1 MAESLLY
8 GIAEG
13 VLGKIASRPLQEAV
27 AIYGVENQI
36 SELRE
41 TLTPIMAV
49 LLDAEEQRAKSRRLQ
64 VWLDRL
70 QDVLYDVE
78 DVLDEF
84 DCEALRKQVISRYG
98 GVKEKV
104 RRFFSHSNPLIFR
117 AKLSDKIKEIQ
128 EKLSRISTEKD
139 RFDLTVWNA
148 DNGVAHTQ
156 LREMTYS
163 FVNKSDVVGRDS
175 DKKKIIEMLMQPI
188 DDKNISVIPIVG
200 IGGLGKTTLAKLVY
214 NDDSVKKQFKLRM
227 WVCVP
232 EDFDLRKIIEGII
245 KDANH
250 QSLGNFDIQQLQKS
264 LQETIKDEKYLLV
277 LDDVW
282 SNDRNRWSELRDLLS
297 QGASGSKIIMT
308 TRSSE
313 VAFIMGTHPTHNVKR
328 LSHEDS
334 MVLFKK
340 CAFDEKDRDPC
351 PKLLEIGNHI
361 VEKSHGVPLLVKTLG
376 CLLYTKREE
385 RYWTHIRDSDTWNLL
400 EAKKDILP
408 VLKLSYDHLP
418 SYLKRC
424 FATFSLFSSDRIHS
438 SFGLG
443 CFWAA
448 LGLINSTREKAALE
462 DIAFEYVKEFWKR
475 SLIQE
480 VNEFGSTLHFKL
492 HDLLHSLATDVAQ
505 NDCSI
510 VGFDTAE
517 ISERVR
523 HVSFSSTLLE
533 RISNFDRVPPFLRKP
548 TSKRLRA
555 ITFHCKVDGVI
566 TREFVRMCISKC
578 NHIRYLNLSHGSFE
592 ELPSSICKL
601 KQLRTLNLNQNKRL
615 KTLPTTIC
623 ELQSL
628 LQLSFNGCSELVDLP
643 KNMERLINLRQLYVT
658 TRQKSLQEN
667 GIQYLENLR
676 VLAICECN
684 NLRVLFEGTCRLTRL
699 EKLRIVNCRR
709 PISLPFEKLNALELL
724 MVDNCKLTLTQENKS
739 NFPLNLR
746 VLVIVKFEQ
755 VTELLQCL
763 DGACNLE
770 LLRVDDCPSFT
781 IVPEWLP
788 NHIHLKFLQLYE
800 CPNLSFLP
808 QGVQSFTALKEL
820 DIGRCGELSKRCQP
834 TTGEDWPKISHIPR
848 IRLDYRDVQ
857 WTED

>member
-1 MAESLLY
+1 MAESLLS

-13 VLGKIASRPLQEAV
+13 VLGKIASLALQEAV

-41 TLTPIMAV
+41 TLTAIKAV

-70 QDVLYDVE
+70 QDVLYDAE

-84 DCEALRKQVISRYG
+84 ECEALRKQAISRYG

-104 RRFFSHSNPLIFR
+104 CRFFSHSNPLVFR
-117 AKLSDKIKEIQ
+117 VKLSDKIKEIQ
-128 EKLSRISTEKD
+128 EKLSRISAEKD
-139 RFDLTVWNA
+139 RFDLNVRSA
-148 DNGVAHTQ
+148 DNDVVHSRS
-156 LREMTYS
+156 REMTYS
-163 FVNKSDVVGRDS
+163 FVDKSDVVGRDI
-175 DKKKIIEMLMQPI
+175 DKEKIIEMLMQSV

-214 NDDSVKKQFKLRM
+214 NDDSVKEQFKLRM

-232 EDFDLRKIIEGII
+232 EDFDLKKTIEGII
-245 KDANH
+245 KDATR
-250 QSLGNFDIQQLQKS
+250 QSLGSFDIQQLQMI
-264 LQETIKDEKYLLV
+264 LQEIIKDEKYLLV

-282 SNDRNRWSELRDLLS
+282 SNDRNRWNELRDLLS

-313 VAFIMGTHPTHNVKR
+313 VAFIMGTHPTQNVKR

-340 CAFDEKDRDPC
+340 CAFDEKDREPC

-376 CLLYTKREE
+376 CLLYTKHEE
-385 RYWTHIRDSDTWNLL
+385 RYWTRMRDSDTWNLL

-424 FATFSLFSSDRIHS
+424 FATFSLFSSDRTYS
-438 SFGLG
+438 SSGLA
-443 CFWAA
+443 CFWMA
-448 LGLINSTREKAALE
+448 LGLISSTREKATSE
-462 DIAFEYVKEFWKR
+462 DIAFEYVKEFQKR
-475 SLIQE
+475 CLIQE
-480 VNEFGSTLHFKL
+480 VHEIGSTLTFKL
-492 HDLLHSLATDVAQ
+492 HDLLHSLATVVAQ

-510 VGFDTAE
+510 G
-517 ISERVR
+517 
-523 HVSFSSTLLE
+523 
-533 RISNFDRVPPFLRKP
+533 ISNFDRVPHFLRKP

-555 ITFHCKVDGVI
+555 ITFHLQVDGVI

-601 KQLRTLNLNQNKRL
+601 KQLRSLNLRENKRL
-615 KTLPTTIC
+615 KTLPNTIC

-628 LQLSFNGCSELVDLP
+628 LQLSFRGCSKLVDLP
-643 KNMERLINLRQLYVT
+643 KNMERLINLRHLYVT

-667 GIQYLENLR
+667 GIQYLENLQI
-676 VLAICECN
+676 LEIYECN
-684 NLRVLFEGTCRLTRL
+684 NLQVLFEGTCRLTRL
-699 EKLRIVNCRR
+699 EVLRIVNCGR

-724 MVDNCKLTLTQENKS
+724 TVDSCKLTLTQENKS
-739 NFPLNLR
+739 SFPLSLR

-770 LLRVDDCPSFT
+770 RLYVIDCPSFT
-781 IVPEWLP
+781 IVPEWLS
-788 NHIHLKFLQLYE
+788 NHIHLKLIVLYE
-800 CPNLSFLP
+800 CPNLLFLP
-808 QGVQSFTALKEL
+808 QGVQSLTALKEL
-820 DIGRCGELSKRCQP
+820 YIEHCGELSKRCQP
-834 TTGEDWPKISHIPR
+834 TTGEDWPIISHIPR
-848 IRLDYRDVQ
+848 IGLDFRDVQ

>member
-1 MAESLLY
+1 MAESLLS

-13 VLGKIASRPLQEAV
+13 VLGKIASRTLQEAV

-41 TLTPIMAV
+41 TLTAIKAV

-70 QDVLYDVE
+70 QVVLYDAE

-84 DCEALRKQVISRYG
+84 ECEALRKQVISRHG

-104 RRFFSHSNPLIFR
+104 CRFFSHSNPLIFR
-117 AKLSDKIKEIQ
+117 AKLSDKIKEIR

-139 RFDLTVWNA
+139 QFDLNVRSA
-148 DNGVAHTQ
+148 DNDVAHTQ
-156 LREMTYS
+156 SREMTYS
-163 FVNKSDVVGRDS
+163 FVNKSDVVGRDI
-175 DKKKIIEMLMQPI
+175 DKEKIIEMLMQSV
-188 DDKNISVIPIVG
+188 DDKHISVIPIVG
-200 IGGLGKTTLAKLVY
+200 IGGLGKTILAKLAY
-214 NDDSVKKQFKLRM
+214 NDNSVKEQFKLRM

-232 EDFDLRKIIEGII
+232 EDFDLKKTIEGII
-245 KDANH
+245 KDATR
-250 QSLGNFDIQQLQKS
+250 QSLGNFDIQQLQMI

-282 SNDRNRWSELRDLLS
+282 SNNRNRWNELRDLLS

-313 VAFIMGTHPTHNVKR
+313 VAFIMGTHPTHNLKG

-340 CAFDEKDRDPC
+340 CAFDEKDREPC
-351 PKLLEIGNHI
+351 PKLLEIGNQI
-361 VEKSHGVPLLVKTLG
+361 IEKSHGVPLLVKTLG

-385 RYWTHIRDSDTWNLL
+385 QYWTHIRDSDTWNLV
-400 EAKKDILP
+400 EATKDILP

-424 FATFSLFSSDRIHS
+424 FTTFSLFSSDHEYS
-438 SFGLG
+438 SSGLA
-443 CFWAA
+443 CLWVA
-448 LGLINSTREKAALE
+448 LGLISSTVEKAASE
-462 DIAFEYVKEFWKR
+462 DIAIEYVKEFWKR
-475 SLIQE
+475 CLIQE
-480 VNEFGSTLHFKL
+480 VHEIGSVLTFKL
-492 HDLLHSLATDVAQ
+492 HDLLHSLATFVAQ
-505 NDCSI
+505 NDCST
-510 VGFDTAE
+510 VGFDTIE
-517 ISERVR
+517 ISEGG
-523 HVSFSSTLLE
+523 
-533 RISNFDRVPPFLRKP
+533 ISNFDRVPPFLRKP

-555 ITFHCKVDGVI
+555 ITFHLQVDGVI
-566 TREFVRMCISKC
+566 TREFVRTCISKC
-578 NHIRYLNLSHGSFE
+578 NHLRYLNLSHGSFE

-601 KQLRTLNLNQNKRL
+601 KQLRSLNLCQNKRL
-615 KTLPTTIC
+615 KMLPNTIC

-628 LQLSFNGCSELVDLP
+628 LQLFLDGCSKLGDLP
-643 KNMERLINLRQLYVT
+643 KNMERLINLRHLSVT
-658 TRQKSLQEN
+658 TRQKSPQEN

-676 VLAICECN
+676 ILGIYECN

-699 EKLRIVNCRR
+699 EELRIADCGR

-820 DIGRCGELSKRCQP
+820 HIGRCGELSKRCQP

-848 IRLDYRDVQ
+848 IRLDFRDVQ